1 VRTPNVMQRVRMQ
14 LRAAAVFIGFLACAG
29 CGSVAEVHDAG
40 EPAFH
45 AEAAVCNSLPIAG
58 ASVVVESDPGLP
70 PSTAL
75 RADPPDGT
83 YVLTEYVAFDGAAHP
98 TTTSRTL
105 VIADGARNWHLARTD
120 EGGAVVHVDYEFL
133 GPGVPEEGGHR
144 LFVRCGPGPTE
155 PLETYP
161 SGNGF
166 LIQTMVGGPCA
177 DWPRCPVSFMR
188 YTRIE

>member
-1 VRTPNVMQRVRMQ
+1 MGVL
-14 LRAAAVFIGFLACAG
+14 LRATAVLACTLLLAG
-29 CGSVAEVHDAG
+29 CGCVAEERDAG

-45 AEAAVCNSLPIAG
+45 VEASVCNTLPIAG
-58 ASVVVESDPGLP
+58 ASVIVEAETGFPQWSG
-70 PSTAL
+70 L

-83 YVLTEYVAFDGAAHP
+83 YVLVKYVAFDGAPHP

-105 VIADGARNWHLARTD
+105 VIADGGRNWHLARTE
-120 EGGAVVHVDYEFL
+120 EGGPVVHVDYEFL
-133 GPGVPEEGGHR
+133 GPGVPEEGAHR
-144 LFVRCGPGPTE
+144 LFVRCGPGQTE

-166 LIQTMVGGPCA
+166 LIQTMEGGPCA

-188 YTRIE
+188 YARID